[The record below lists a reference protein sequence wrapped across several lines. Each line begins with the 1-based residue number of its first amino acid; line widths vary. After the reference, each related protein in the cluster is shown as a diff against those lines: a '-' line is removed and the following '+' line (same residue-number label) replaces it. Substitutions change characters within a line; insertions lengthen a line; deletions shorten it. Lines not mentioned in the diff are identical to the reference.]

1 MKTAIPALLVFLDCF
16 IPLARRLTW
25 APGCVVAVICP
36 GLVGAALSCISFACE
51 LVPWAI
57 TTPPGVGSAA
67 EALLKPPVVRV
78 ESRISEVAVA
88 VKSFVFMLKVYPE

>member
-1 MKTAIPALLVFLDCF
+1 
-16 IPLARRLTW
+16 LAW
-25 APGCVVAVICP
+25 VVAVICP

-67 EALLKPPVVRV
+67 EALMKPPTVRA
-78 ESRISEVAVA
+78 ESMSSEAAVA
-88 VKSFVFMLKVYPE
+88 VKSFVFMSKVYPDSPRWKREEFPCGQLFIVFADW

>member
-1 MKTAIPALLVFLDCF
+1 MKTAIPVLLAFLDCF
-16 IPLARRLTW
+16 TPLARRLTW
-25 APGCVVAVICP
+25 APGWVVAVICL
-36 GLVGAALSCISFACE
+36 GLVGAAPSCISFACE

-67 EALLKPPVVRV
+67 ATLLKPAIVRA
-78 ESRISEVAVA
+78 ESKISEVAVA